1 MMRQYL
7 TIKAQHPD
15 ILLFYRMGDFYEL
28 FFDDAK
34 KAAKLL
40 DISLTARGKSSGE
53 PIPMAGVPYHAAE
66 NYLAKLVQHGESI
79 AICEQTGD
87 VSQSKGPVKREVVR
101 IVTPGTLS
109 DEYLLPEKQDNLL
122 ACVFEEKNHYGFATF
137 DITSGR
143 FITYQLQSI
152 EELDTQLQ
160 RTQPAELLHPESFSA
175 LETISQKAYC
185 RRRPDWEF
193 ELQTCQSVLTKQFN
207 TLNLHGFGLEKQ
219 PLAICAAGA
228 LMQYLKDTQRTAL
241 MHIQAIKTESI
252 HNYVLL
258 DSATQKNL
266 ELIQNL
272 SGSTSHTLSEI
283 LDNTTTAMG
292 SRLLKRWI
300 LQPLRCHTKLNERL
314 NAVEELLNTNI
325 YQELP
330 THLKVIGD
338 LERILS
344 RVSLRNARPRDFA
357 RLRDALTVLPNIY
370 EELDITKAPLLQ
382 TLKQHISHFADEADL
397 LSRAITEQ
405 PPLLIRDGGVIKE
418 GYHPQLDHWRNLSQG
433 ASDELEK
440 IEQQERDSTGLST
453 LKIKFN
459 KVHGYAIEVSRAQSH
474 LVPEHYQRRQ
484 TLKNTERYI
493 IPELKNYEE
502 QVLSSQENALTLEK
516 QLWEELFD
524 LLMPSISRLQQAAY
538 SCAEL
543 DVLSNFSER
552 ADTLCYTRP
561 TFSHEQ
567 GIHIVDGRHPV
578 IEQALNKPFISND
591 VTLNH
596 QQRMLMITGPNMGG
610 KSTYMR
616 QTALICLMAHIGCYV
631 PAKQATIGRINRIF
645 TRIGAAD
652 DLASGRSTFMV
663 EMTETANILHHATS
677 ESLVL
682 MDEIGRG
689 TSTYDGLSLAWAT
702 AHDLAKR
709 LECLTLF
716 ATHYFELTQLDKN
729 IPTIANW
736 HFDAIEHEQGI
747 VFKHRIK
754 QGAASQSYGLQVA
767 SLAGIPNHVIH
778 EAEKKLRS
786 LESNNP
792 SSEQTTPKKIITE
805 HGSEPSR
812 LERAFENIQPDEL
825 SPKEAL
831 NLMYE
836 LKKLHCD

>member
-1 MMRQYL
+1 M
-7 TIKAQHPD
+7 
-15 ILLFYRMGDFYEL
+15 
-28 FFDDAK
+28 
-34 KAAKLL
+34 
-40 DISLTARGKSSGE
+40 
-53 PIPMAGVPYHAAE
+53 
-66 NYLAKLVQHGESI
+66 QHGESI

-109 DEYLLPEKQDNLL
+109 DEYLLPEKKDNLL
-122 ACVFEEKNHYGFATF
+122 ACVFEEKNRYGFATF

-143 FITYQLQSI
+143 FITYQLQTL

-160 RTQPAELLHPESFSA
+160 RTQPAELLHPESFS
-175 LETISQKAYC
+175 QKAYC

-193 ELQTCQSVLTKQFN
+193 ELQTCKSVLTKQFN
-207 TLNLHGFGLEKQ
+207 TLNLHGFGLEEQ
-219 PLAICAAGA
+219 PLAICASGA
-228 LMQYLKDTQRTAL
+228 LMHYLKDTQRTAL

-258 DSATQKNL
+258 DSATQRNL

-330 THLKVIGD
+330 THLKVISD

-357 RLRDALTVLPNIY
+357 RLRDALAVLPNLY

-382 TLKQHISHFADEADL
+382 TLKQHISHFADEAGL

-433 ASDELEK
+433 ANDELEK

-538 SCAEL
+538 ACAKL

-561 TFSHEQ
+561 TFRHEQ

-591 VTLNH
+591 VTLNN

-631 PAKQATIGRINRIF
+631 PAKQAEVGPIDRIF

-754 QGAASQSYGLQVA
+754 QGSASQSYGLQVA

-778 EAEKKLRS
+778 EAEKKLHG
-786 LESNNP
+786 LESD
-792 SSEQTTPKKIITE
+792 SSSTEQASPRKAVT
-805 HGSEPSR
+805 HHDRQPSR
-812 LERAFENIQPDEL
+812 LERAIENIEPDDL

-836 LKKLHCD
+836 LKTLHCD